1 MKFDA
6 QYQETVLGKDGTS
19 FDLRLVRAEDK
30 DLFVEGLSRCSP
42 LTLYNRFLSPKP
54 KFSAAELKYLTECH
68 PKNHVAIIALHE
80 GLLAGV
86 ARAVRYVDHPDSA
99 DFGMIVSDEF
109 QGIGLGRILLD
120 RLFRASKEHGVD
132 YFEGEMFATNHH
144 MFNLIDT
151 MPVQT
156 EWLLAG
162 QTVSMVIDLA
172 SYVPKA

>member
-6 QYQETVLGKDGTS
+6 QYQETVTAKDGTT

-54 KFSAAELKYLTECH
+54 KFSAAELKYLTECN
-68 PKNHVAIIALHE
+68 PQNHVAIVALHD

-109 QGIGLGRILLD
+109 QGVGLGRILLD
-120 RLFRASKEHGVD
+120 RLFRACKRYGVD
-132 YFEGEMFATNHH
+132 YFEGEMFATNNH

-162 QTVSMVIDLA
+162 QTVSLVIDLSTYA
-172 SYVPKA
+172 PSA